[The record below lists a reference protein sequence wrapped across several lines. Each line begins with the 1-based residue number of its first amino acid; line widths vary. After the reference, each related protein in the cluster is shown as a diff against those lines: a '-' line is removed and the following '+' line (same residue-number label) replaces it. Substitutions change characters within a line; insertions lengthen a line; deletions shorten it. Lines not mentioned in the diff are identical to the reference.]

1 MTQKELN
8 QLVANATGEDIEE
21 VQHRGFSLADPAE
34 IDFDPEPF
42 DLPPQIIDWDEV
54 DLQRNVAIVDQPY
67 LPRAA

>member
-1 MTQKELN
+1 MTQNELN
-8 QLVANATGEDIEE
+8 QLVADATGEDIAE

-54 DLQRNVAIVDQPY
+54 DLQRNVAVVDQPY